1 MSKEKMDRAN
11 LLDPNRFK
19 IAHGMRMPDGKENN
33 SPYPVEQ
40 ASAAPVKTTSIYG
53 DYAQDYQQMGTAM
66 VNPDRVMPS
75 MQPALV
81 QQPQPSANAGDPL
94 EGQRLA
100 SEAQNRGLMAH
111 PFMGMDGAKAMMPGA
126 MPPDLPGNVPFL
138 MPTSSVDGM
147 TPGSSMQKTNKKGKR
162 VA

>member
-75 MQPALV
+75 MQPAF
-81 QQPQPSANAGDPL
+81 SAHSIMSQTKMLSQTSDP
-94 EGQRLA
+94 
-100 SEAQNRGLMAH
+100 
-111 PFMGMDGAKAMMPGA
+111 AK
-126 MPPDLPGNVPFL
+126 VRRKRCFF
-138 MPTSSVDGM
+138 SSSRQS
-147 TPGSSMQKTNKKGKR
+147 GS
-162 VA
+162 V